1 MQKAYSRIKWENE
14 PSQETPLNDANL
26 NRMDSAIDEVDN
38 RIITLEITKANKTE
52 ISEFFTEITFDES
65 TGVLT
70 FTRKNGSTIK
80 IDTKLEKLAVNFAY
94 DADNERLVITLDDGS
109 VQYVDMKALITQYE
123 FTESDTI
130 LLSVDSSGK
139 VSASIKLGSITG
151 DMLEP
156 NYLANVTVQAE
167 SAAASAGAA
176 ALSETNAA
184 KSAENAAASES
195 KVASDASIASE
206 SAEAAA
212 KSEEN
217 AATSESNANTS
228 AESAARNAESA
239 AASAESAGASATTAT
254 NAAASASASASAAAE
269 SAATAIDK
277 ASEAEAS
284 AEAAEAAAQKAESVS
299 AVEIATTGKAGI
311 VKPDG
316 TTITVDPDGT
326 IHGNAS
332 VTVDT
337 ELSTESTNPIAN
349 KAVAENFANYVPN
362 NDGAEIFVPLGK
374 TLTIKTEYGASGSGM
389 SMSTSFT
396 GASHS
401 FGGAIGVNPSNI
413 SFSKQVRTTQEM
425 YVNNNIVLH
434 AGNIAS
440 YGAELETGTFTLTG
454 VGMTFGSSF
463 SYVKVGKFVYV
474 YGSGSC
480 TSAQSGL
487 TTIAIS
493 GFPFAISNTYYSMFY
508 VDFKGADSII
518 QNSWTSIRVSSSQ
531 VILTSSGI
539 NLVQN
544 QPMRISGFYVTNE

>member
-38 RIITLEITKANKTE
+38 RIINLDITKANKTE
-52 ISEFFTEITFDES
+52 ISELFNGITFDES

-70 FTRKNGSTIK
+70 FTRKNGSTIR
-80 IDTKLEKLAVNFAY
+80 IDTKLEKLAVNFSY
-94 DADNERLVITLDDGS
+94 DAGNERLVITLDDGS

-130 LLSVDSSGK
+130 ILSVDSSGK

-195 KVASDASIASE
+195 KVASNASVASE

-212 KSEEN
+212 KSEAN

-228 AESAARNAESA
+228 ATSAASNAESA
-239 AASAESAGASATTAT
+239 AASAESAGASASTAT
-254 NAAASASASASAAAE
+254 NAAASASASASAAAG
-269 SAATAIDK
+269 SATTATDK
-277 ASEAEAS
+277 ASEAKAS
-284 AEAAEAAAQKAESVS
+284 AEAAEAAAQRAESVS

-326 IHGNAS
+326 IHGNES
-332 VTVDT
+332 VTVDN

-349 KAVAENFANYVPN
+349 KAVAENFENFLPLNGGGEILVPY
-362 NDGAEIFVPLGK
+362 GK
-374 TLTIKTEYGASGSGM
+374 SLTIKTEYGAQGSGVYWT
-389 SMSTSFT
+389 STFSSS
-396 GASHS
+396 AVNL
-401 FGGAIGVNPSNI
+401 GGKLAVNPGG
-413 SFSKQVRTTQEM
+413 
-425 YVNNNIVLH
+425 VLLN
-434 AGNIAS
+434 GKVPF
-440 YGAELETGTFTLTG
+440 AEQTGTFTLSYG
-454 VGMTFGSSF
+454 GASF
-463 SYVKVGKFVYV
+463 SGLKYVKVGGIVYL
-474 YGSGSC
+474 YGSAKTSSAITIPAYSNITGLPFTATSNMYSYCKIGANINAFPLLQSSDNVMALSGSYI
-480 TSAQSGL
+480 TVKSELVFNASGS
-487 TTIAIS
+487 IVI
-493 GFPFAISNTYYSMFY
+493 FAIYAT
-508 VDFKGADSII
+508 
-518 QNSWTSIRVSSSQ
+518 
-531 VILTSSGI
+531 
-539 NLVQN
+539 
-544 QPMRISGFYVTNE
+544 